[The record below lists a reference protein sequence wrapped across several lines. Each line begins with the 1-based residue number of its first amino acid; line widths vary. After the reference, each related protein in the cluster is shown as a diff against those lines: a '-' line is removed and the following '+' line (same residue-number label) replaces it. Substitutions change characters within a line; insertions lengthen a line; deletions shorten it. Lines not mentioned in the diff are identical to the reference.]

1 MSPENKAET
10 KVEQAAQSI
19 QKKTKRRPRVGL
31 VLGSGLGP
39 FADGLQDPEAIAYSD
54 IDHFLPTGVEGHKG
68 QLVFGSIAGV
78 EIVVCQ
84 GRLHAY
90 EGHDLEDVVLP
101 VRTLAKLGVQDLI
114 LTNASGGINENFH
127 SGQLVLI
134 RDHINLTG
142 RSPLVGPNIKAWGPR
157 FPDMTEAYHPGWQKI
172 IRRAA
177 QKQSLDLGVGV
188 YAGVLGPTYET
199 PAEIHMLRTLG
210 ADMVGMSTVPEV
222 IAAHHMGLNV
232 CGISCITNMAAGL
245 EGKKLA
251 HEDIKDQ
258 AQKVMERFIRLLED
272 ALSLYSEESAS

>member
-1 MSPENKAET
+1 MSPEKKPEKKIEEA
-10 KVEQAAQSI
+10 VQSI
-19 QKKTKRRPRVGL
+19 QKQTKRRPRVGL

-39 FADGLQDPEAIAYSD
+39 FVESLQDAESISYDD
-54 IDHFLPTGVEGHKG
+54 ITHFKPTGVEGHKG
-68 QLVFGSIAGV
+68 QLVFGTVSGV
-78 EIVVCQ
+78 EVVVCQ
-84 GRLHAY
+84 GRHHAY

-114 LTNASGGINENFH
+114 LTNASGGINEKFH

-134 RDHINLTG
+134 KDHINLTG
-142 RSPLVGPNIKAWGPR
+142 RTPLLGPNIESWGPR

-172 IRRAA
+172 IQRAA
-177 QKQSLDLGVGV
+177 KKQSLDLGQGV

-210 ADMVGMSTVPEV
+210 GDMVGMSTVPEV

-258 AQKVMERFIRLLED
+258 AQKVMKSFIQLLED
-272 ALSLYSEESAS
+272 ALALYSEESAS

>member
-1 MSPENKAET
+1 MSPEE
-10 KVEQAAQSI
+10 KVEQALESI
-19 QKKTKRRPRVGL
+19 QQQTKRRPRVGV

-39 FADGLQDPEAIAYSD
+39 FVESLEDQQAISYSD
-54 IDHFLPTGVEGHKG
+54 IKHFKPTSVAGHKG
-68 QLVFGSIAGV
+68 QLVFGKVSGV
-78 EIVVCQ
+78 EVVVCQ
-84 GRLHAY
+84 GRHHAY

-101 VRTLAKLGVQDLI
+101 VRTMAKLGVQDLI
-114 LTNASGGINENFH
+114 LTNASGGINSNFH

-142 RSPLVGPNIKAWGPR
+142 RSPLLGPNIESWGPR
-157 FPDMTEAYHPGWQKI
+157 FPDMTEAYHLGWQELIQK
-172 IRRAA
+172 AA
-177 QKQSLDLGVGV
+177 QKQSLDLGTGI

-222 IAAHHMGLNV
+222 IAANHMGLNV

-258 AQKVMERFIRLLED
+258 AQKVMKCFIKLLED